1 MSKGRQRIR
10 EKRARKYFSGGT
22 MPDGLELFPLDGGK
36 LEVMQEIMEAA
47 SADDISEDQLGY
59 CMMML
64 YASKYGS
71 VKDMDIEEIA
81 EAGRQVG
88 ITATLEDRQAA
99 EEVIVADFD
108 ALQASIATS
117 PKPQA
122 RTAVEPDHSASQP
135 SSGQHS
141 ASDTPAP
148 NSIQFPPSRSSKSHS
163 PKPTQ
168 TETMANPS
176 TGRIQTETNSKAQN
190 KDLSSSGQPIG

>member
-47 SADDISEDQLGY
+47 SVDDISEDQLGY

-122 RTAVEPDHSASQP
+122 RTAVEPDPSASQP
-135 SSGQHS
+135 SSGQDS

-148 NSIQFPPSRSSKSHS
+148 NSIQFPPSKSSRSHS

-168 TETMANPS
+168 TETMENPS
-176 TGRIQTETNSKAQN
+176 TGRTQTETNSKAQN
-190 KDLSSSGQPIG
+190 KDLSNSGQPIG